1 MLRTPRSGRAPLAW
15 SSERWRKGA
24 LPGAEIAMDVTVEA
38 VNDSSVAEPV
48 RWQGRCKSLEDL
60 KKELS
65 LACGLSK
72 IASVDFLDEA
82 FDEWAEA
89 LDVEVIPRCARLRL
103 RGWRLKDPA
112 ASRVGSLAESVALAE
127 LTLDGDIE
135 GFEAMGGVQKFEEEL
150 GALVGAPGRVEVID
164 LRAGSVVVTFL
175 IHPSEQ
181 TSMEGAQTTPAN
193 ALDHLQKIL
202 ADAPAKWAKD
212 TQILR
217 RTRPATL
224 QVLEAPAGDGAPVPR
239 VSSQSESV
247 SAAGQVRELELVDA
261 SEDEEARDRLVQLT
275 PRAVPTQASAE
286 YRAKGERTYE
296 MMRFY
301 TERAEPML
309 VQRYRSEE
317 MILRRWYTEHPAGIR
332 RAQQWGSSRPTT
344 DAEWDAKIG
353 EIIDYYLQRADAGQ
367 SDRCSPAT
375 SGEIQ
380 ALFVELDRDGRGS
393 LDAAG
398 IAEVSRRVGLELSG
412 RRLEEAVVEMSKGG
426 LTPCDSAEICSD
438 CNSEYRVEW
447 EEFDCWF
454 RLRQAID
461 GLPYPELMYATY
473 IFEEGVDPRR
483 VCRGD
488 LPNIV
493 SIPPECSYRVKLQ
506 ASKHPK
512 YDFPHRDQVYKDVP
526 RTFSKHPQFA
536 TEELF
541 GSDEICDETGR
552 FRVNWR
558 ALPADRLDVE
568 CGRAAP
574 SLVQSL
580 QNVLMAIV
588 AHSPNGY
595 TQGMNYVA
603 ATLLLHRSE
612 EEAFDW
618 LCRIVDLYPGLY
630 AGNLWG
636 TRVETRAVDA
646 LLSETAVGKHMADL
660 GVSSQLFTTAWILP
674 LFCSVMHPSDLTPVT
689 SQVLHHLIALEGR
702 AQNTR
707 LARLSLSLFKMHEA
721 RLLATRDAGEL
732 MELVPKLPAAFSHT
746 PQGICKRLV
755 GMLALAQSDEL
766 VSDAQIVAERS
777 QQRREVAA
785 EARRRKFMQ
794 ETLAICKKIE
804 QDISRRFDVEEL
816 LARIRQHIIVTHH
829 RAERKLKVRD
839 TAQPQM
845 GAVHIVMEEAD
856 RTHASYDDGDETTL
870 SLGDSWEAE
879 ARSLFADAAVSSKA
893 DEGSGIIGRTVTL
906 YEFCAV
912 CEKVYMFLEPAQ
924 PAADRSGGAA
934 LRPWLSAPSAAE
946 LRDIADMENWLV
958 TIGDGVTHTGGAI
971 GDSGETPVPPSNRMV
986 ETVEAHP
993 RHHPPDSEFPA
1004 VGSGWFTRWRCCVNT
1019 SPAAPPPLA
1028 DAAVL
1033 PRPAPGETVRME
1045 PQLQMSES
1053 DAVRH
1058 QRDEFQAV
1066 AATISEGVP
1075 PVQ

>member
-1 MLRTPRSGRAPLAW
+1 MAW
-15 SSERWRKGA
+15 SSERWKKGA

-38 VNDSSVAEPV
+38 VNDSSMAEPV

-60 KKELS
+60 KKELR

-72 IASVDFLDEA
+72 IASVEFLDEA

-89 LDVEVIPRCARLRL
+89 LDVEVIPHCARLRL
-103 RGWRLKDPA
+103 RGWRLDDPA
-112 ASRVGSLAESVALAE
+112 VQTSRMGSLADSAVLAE

-135 GFEAMGGVQKFEEEL
+135 GFEAVGGVQKFEEEL
-150 GALVGAPGRVEVID
+150 GALVGAPGCVEVID

-181 TSMEGAQTTPAN
+181 PSMEHGQTTPAN
-193 ALDHLQKIL
+193 AVAHLQKIL
-202 ADAPAKWAKD
+202 ADTPAKWADD

-224 QVLEAPAGDGAPVPR
+224 KVLEAPTTAAGGDGASVSR
-239 VSSQSESV
+239 ASSQSESV
-247 SAAGQVRELELVDA
+247 SAAGQVRALEVVDA
-261 SEDEEARDRLVQLT
+261 SEDEEAFDHLVQLT
-275 PRAVPTQASAE
+275 PRAVPTPASAE

-296 MMRFY
+296 MLRFY

-317 MILRRWYTEHPAGIR
+317 MVLRRWYTEHPAGIR

-353 EIIDYYLQRADAGQ
+353 EIIDYYLQKDAAGQ
-367 SDRCSPAT
+367 SYRCSPAT

-398 IAEVSRRVGLELSG
+398 IAEVSRRLGLQLSG

-426 LTPCDSAEICSD
+426 LTPRNLAEVGSD

-447 EEFDCWF
+447 EEFDGWF

-536 TEELF
+536 TEALLGTE
-541 GSDEICDETGR
+541 EVYDETGR

-558 ALPADRLDVE
+558 ALAADRLDVE
-568 CGRAAP
+568 CGRAVP

-636 TRVETRAVDA
+636 TRVETRAIDA
-646 LLSETAVGKHMADL
+646 LLAQTAVGKHMADL

-689 SQVLHHLIALEGR
+689 FQVLHHLIALEGR

-707 LARLSLSLFKMHEA
+707 LARLSLALFKMHEA

-732 MELVPKLPAAFSHT
+732 MELVPKLPAAISHT

-785 EARRRKFMQ
+785 EARRRKFMH
-794 ETLAICKKIE
+794 ETLAICRTIE
-804 QDISRRFDVEEL
+804 QDMSRRFDVEEL
-816 LARIRQHIIVTHH
+816 LARMRRHITVTHNTT
-829 RAERKLKVRD
+829 ERKLKVRD

-856 RTHASYDDGDETTL
+856 TSRAYASYDDEHETTL
-870 SLGDSWEAE
+870 SLRDSWEAE
-879 ARSLFADAAVSSKA
+879 ARSLFADAAVRSKA
-893 DEGSGIIGRTVTL
+893 DGGSGTVGRTVTL

-924 PAADRSGGAA
+924 PAADRCGGAA
-934 LRPWLSAPSAAE
+934 LRPWLSAPSTAE
-946 LRDIADMENWLV
+946 LRDIADMDNWLV
-958 TIGDGVTHTGGAI
+958 TVGDGVTHTGGAV
-971 GDSGETPVPPSNRMV
+971 GDSSEVLASASNRMV
-986 ETVEAHP
+986 EAVEAHP
-993 RHHPPDSEFPA
+993 RLQPPESEFPA
-1004 VGSGWFTRWRCCVNT
+1004 GGSGWFSRWRCCVT
-1019 SPAAPPPLA
+1019 AAPPPLA

-1033 PRPAPGETVRME
+1033 SRPAAGETVRME

-1053 DAVRH
+1053 DGVRH
-1058 QRDEFQAV
+1058 QRDEFRAV
-1066 AATISEGVP
+1066 AGTIPEGVP
-1075 PVQ
+1075 PVR